1 MTRSRWERRLWKEER
16 IPFVDKEE
24 ELATN
29 DRTVEKRLLD
39 AIGKAL

>member
-1 MTRSRWERRLWKEER
+1 
-16 IPFVDKEE
+16 VDKEE

-29 DRTVEKRLLD
+29 DRTVEKGVLD